1 MSNFNKTAMD
11 NLIGGL
17 TAPTSEAPTPTPPRV
32 HPTPK
37 EEPSKRV
44 RPKKPEV
51 EQVTMLLDK
60 QLMMKVRALAYQESS
75 TVKDIFRVS
84 VSNFIDNYEARYGK
98 LPVAKPRSGGI
109 EALANQQE

>member
-17 TAPTSEAPTPTPPRV
+17 TAPTSEAPTLTPPRV
-32 HPTPK
+32 HP
-37 EEPSKRV
+37 
-44 RPKKPEV
+44 KKPEV
-51 EQVTMLLDK
+51 DQVTMLLDK